1 MYQYICCGL
10 YMKICWVYRCI
21 GVVRQRNGFLS
32 TTCTHTAV
40 ERVEKSPEIIGGKSV
55 CSEVDFCALL
65 RRKVGYVCF
74 FETATPTRKWFI
86 QKKMYIDEKG
96 CGNLDRLVEKQ
107 WKIQRGFSIWCQIF
121 DHGGGRNPQQQW
133 RYGWRQF
140 RIVVASVPATSFNRR
155 WVWSIFKHRK
165 TSSSIDIFIKVRIAV
180 ALDR

>member
-65 RRKVGYVCF
+65 HDDRPRRNGL
-74 FETATPTRKWFI
+74 
-86 QKKMYIDEKG
+86 Q
-96 CGNLDRLVEKQ
+96 L
-107 WKIQRGFSIWCQIF
+107 
-121 DHGGGRNPQQQW
+121 
-133 RYGWRQF
+133 
-140 RIVVASVPATSFNRR
+140 IVVVVDVRL
-155 WVWSIFKHRK
+155 
-165 TSSSIDIFIKVRIAV
+165 SS
-180 ALDR
+180 

>member
-65 RRKVGYVCF
+65 HDPQTSLVHTTRGRSIELTIVKINKSWNMQQVENTPNTRFLLALQCYKARTKHAHTPHSSEHARRCTFSVHRSY
-74 FETATPTRKWFI
+74 I
-86 QKKMYIDEKG
+86 QLIPIHSYTTVTLPRQQTFG
-96 CGNLDRLVEKQ
+96 RRYNLR
-107 WKIQRGFSIWCQIF
+107 
-121 DHGGGRNPQQQW
+121 HQQ
-133 RYGWRQF
+133 
-140 RIVVASVPATSFNRR
+140 
-155 WVWSIFKHRK
+155 
-165 TSSSIDIFIKVRIAV
+165 
-180 ALDR
+180 